1 MTAVAAAARLLHDF
15 VEDRSF
21 SLQLLSD
28 IDLRRVARGPVNVG
42 SLVALKPARDVN
54 VAGSSDALRILSDN
68 WSDGSAG
75 KNARP
80 NASAQTTIQAAIFSG
95 HTPSTLGGQGGGQF
109 ENFPRFLENFFGV
122 GGTVTINGSFV
133 SLWFAQY
140 TNSTWECCNYYQ
152 PSGSRL
158 EVRRPIPRSGEPA
171 DSNAHRRTGDEDGLR
186 STILGATPR
195 RFGKCLVRETRHRRK
210 EGAAQ
215 TAAPF
220 AFRARCGTRF
230 DAPRLAGRLLTPR
243 GGSQPGSARLR
254 RKRRRRCR

>member
-95 HTPSTLGGQGGGQF
+95 HTGSTLAGQGGGQF
-109 ENFPRFLENFFGV
+109 ENFPASSRRSRTGSSRSTAPLCRYGSPSTRTARGSAATTTNRPDRDWKFDDRFLDPENLPTRTPTV
-122 GGTVTINGSFV
+122 GQVMRMG
-133 SLWFAQY
+133 FA
-140 TNSTWECCNYYQ
+140 
-152 PSGSRL
+152 
-158 EVRRPIPRSGEPA
+158 RRY
-171 DSNAHRRTGDEDGLR
+171 
-186 STILGATPR
+186 
-195 RFGKCLVRETRHRRK
+195 
-210 EGAAQ
+210 
-215 TAAPF
+215 
-220 AFRARCGTRF
+220 
-230 DAPRLAGRLLTPR
+230 
-243 GGSQPGSARLR
+243 
-254 RKRRRRCR
+254 